1 MSLPSQS
8 TLPRTLCCHPIV
20 LLFMGISG
28 FYGSSRESSQ
38 RHINYGLCIAR
49 LLKLNL
55 LCPSK
60 SVSLG
65 CIPFRPVNPTA
76 TGVKL
81 WYPNKFHKCTHSRP
95 SATYTRPLFL
105 HCRCKR
111 NGFLS
116 PRSGGT
122 VGGVT
127 SVTPLR
133 PPCQRPPSS
142 SSAEWSRCSLKNV
155 DTQPRR

>member
-1 MSLPSQS
+1 MSLSSQS
-8 TLPRTLCCHPIV
+8 TYPRTLCCHPIV

-28 FYGSSRESSQ
+28 FYDSSREQ
-38 RHINYGLCIAR
+38 RVFSKPHKLGLLCIAR

-65 CIPFRPVNPTA
+65 YIPFRPVNPTA

-81 WYPNKFHKCTHSRP
+81 WYPNKFHKCTHSSP
-95 SATYTRPLFL
+95 SPTYTRPLFL

-111 NGFLS
+111 DGFLS
-116 PRSGGT
+116 PRSGWT

-127 SVTPLR
+127 SVTPTPASVPETPVKQHVRMVTLF
-133 PPCQRPPSS
+133 P
-142 SSAEWSRCSLKNV
+142 
-155 DTQPRR
+155 